1 MRENYAASL
10 AAVLKFEGGY
20 VNHPRDP
27 GGATNKGVTQNTY
40 NSWRKRQGLPAQS
53 VKNITQAEVESIYR
67 RDYWDAVRG
76 DDLPSGVDLA
86 TFDYAVNSGVGR
98 AVRSL
103 QGVLKRPQTGKI
115 TDADIDAAR
124 KNPGVWKDLCDERLG
139 FLKRLGTWG
148 VFGKGWGRRVADVKA
163 KSAALAAAKP
173 NKPVPP
179 VPGINPAIAQKRLT
193 ELSFPLG
200 SIDGKIGSLTR
211 SAIRDFQ
218 DAAGLPITGILDQ
231 PTYDRLLSPDA
242 PARPVPP
249 EREALTAEDLKKS
262 GSKIVTSADNIK
274 SNVTTAAGALAAAS
288 GMASQATE
296 VTGHVQTIH
305 TAVTSSR
312 DVFSWVKE
320 NWQLAVIAVLLLVVV
335 LCIYRIW
342 KEAQIVETE
351 RVNAARKGENV
362 RV

>member
-1 MRENYAASL
+1 MTDW
-10 AAVLKFEGGY
+10 AAVIKKIAPTAKPATLKGLVDAMPQVIQIADLDTPLRQAHFLAQIAHESAGFQTAEEYASGAAYNGRKDLGNVKPGDGPRYKGRGLIQITGRANYREMGKELGQNFE
-20 VNHPRDP
+20 
-27 GGATNKGVTQNTY
+27 QNPELAEEFPWAALTAAIY
-40 NSWRKRQGLPAQS
+40 WRNRKINRAAD
-53 VKNITQAEVESIYR
+53 K
-67 RDYWDAVRG
+67 
-76 DDLPSGVDLA
+76 DDL
-86 TFDYAVNSGVGR
+86 R
-98 AVRSL
+98 AVTRL
-103 QGVLKRPQTGKI
+103 INGGFNGLDDRARYLKR
-115 TDADIDAAR
+115 A
-124 KNPGVWKDLCDERLG
+124 
-139 FLKRLGTWG
+139 
-148 VFGKGWGRRVADVKA
+148 KA
-163 KSAALAAAKP
+163 VLAEAPAKP
-173 NKPVPP
+173 DVRT
-179 VPGINPAIAQKRLT
+179 AQKRLT

-231 PTYDRLLSPDA
+231 TTYDRLLSPDA

-312 DVFSWVKE
+312 DIFSWVKE
-320 NWQLAVIAVLLLVVV
+320 NWQLAVIAVLLLVVI

-342 KEAQIVETE
+342 KEAQTVETE